1 MIPKKL
7 QKGDHIRVIAPADSL
22 LPKLTPEIIER
33 GIRRLN
39 QLGLTVS
46 FGKHIREVDEFKST
60 TVENRLED
68 LHEAFLDNTIDGI
81 LALSG
86 GTSSSQLLSHVDY
99 NLIKS
104 NPKIICGLSDITA
117 LVNAIYV
124 KTGMV
129 TYYGPH
135 FSAIAAS
142 RDASYTLAYFKRC
155 LMEERPFKLI
165 PSETY
170 YNTPWTEEESTNN
183 GYWII
188 NEGKAEGTIVGGNF
202 LTFNFIQGTAFA
214 ARGGAESPL
223 IYILEDNGA
232 ESANNVQNQLQS
244 LLLQPNFNYVNGIFI
259 GRFRKGSKITRDI
272 LTKII
277 KTKDELKNIPVIA
290 NADFG
295 HTVPIV
301 TFPIGGYMKI
311 EATEEKTE
319 ISIAHPTQ

>member
-7 QKGDHIRVIAPADSL
+7 HQGDHIRVIAPADSL
-22 LPKLTPEIIER
+22 LPKLTTEIIER
-33 GIRRLN
+33 GVKRLN
-39 QLGLTVS
+39 KLGLTVS

-68 LHEAFLDNTIDGI
+68 LHEAFLDHTINGI

-86 GTSSSQLLSHVDY
+86 GTSSNQLLSHIDY

-142 RDASYTLAYFKRC
+142 KDADYTLAYFKKC
-155 LMEERPFKLI
+155 LMEEGPIKI
-165 PSETY
+165 MPSDIY
-170 YNTPWTEEESTNN
+170 YNTPWTEEQSVNS

-188 NEGKAEGTIVGGNF
+188 NGGKAEGTIIGGNF
-202 LTFNFIQGTAFA
+202 LTLNFIQGTEFA
-214 ARGGAESPL
+214 MRSDGGKRL

-244 LLLQPNFNYVNGIFI
+244 LLLQPNFSSVNGILI
-259 GRFRKGSKITRDI
+259 GRFRKESKVTRDL

-277 KTKDELKNIPVIA
+277 KTKDELKNVPVIA
-290 NADFG
+290 NVDFG

-301 TFPIGGYMKI
+301 TFPIGGSI
-311 EATEEKTE
+311 TIDATNNRADVF
-319 ISIAHPTQ
+319 II